1 MPNTV
6 IVTREEPIAV
16 VQINR
21 PEVRNAL
28 NDEVMSELVAA
39 TRRLDDDEAI
49 RCIII
54 TGDDKAFCAGADIK
68 EEFVKATP
76 VSMLARDLTSQWEAL
91 RKIRTPLVAAV
102 SGYALGGGCELAM
115 ICDVIVASETARFG
129 QPEINLGIIP
139 GAGGTQRLTRTVG
152 KYVANEIILTGR
164 FVNAAE
170 AEAMGL
176 AAQVYPAA
184 SWLDDAKT
192 LARTIAEKP
201 PVAAR
206 LATEA
211 VDLALNSTPDARLEF
226 EREAFY
232 LLSAGQDLDARLGTI
247 EKGGDLRLG
256 DELRR
261 RSPPVI
267 ATIRTMRKPVVAAVN
282 GVAAGAGL
290 GLAVA
295 CDVRV
300 AAASASFRAAW
311 GRVGLVPDAGSA
323 FFLPRLLGWGR
334 ALDMVLTGDPV
345 SADAALSY
353 GLATRVWPDD
363 QFAAKWRED
372 AQTPAPGAT
381 QAVALTQEGVNA
393 AMARGFSEILEIEAA
408 LQDPAGPTAGYAPWG
423 EGCVAP

>member
-16 VQINR
+16 IRINR

-49 RCIII
+49 RCIVI

-76 VSMLARDLTSQWEAL
+76 VSMLAHDLTSQWEAL
-91 RKIRTPLVAAV
+91 RHIRTPLVAAV

-170 AEAMGL
+170 AKAIGL

-184 SWLDDAKT
+184 TWLEDAKA

-211 VDLALNSTPDARLEF
+211 VDLAWNSTLDAGLEF
-226 EREAFY
+226 ERKAFY
-232 LLSAGQDLDARLGTI
+232 LLF
-247 EKGGDLRLG
+247 
-256 DELRR
+256 
-261 RSPPVI
+261 
-267 ATIRTMRKPVVAAVN
+267 AT
-282 GVAAGAGL
+282 
-290 GLAVA
+290 
-295 CDVRV
+295 
-300 AAASASFRAAW
+300 
-311 GRVGLVPDAGSA
+311 
-323 FFLPRLLGWGR
+323 
-334 ALDMVLTGDPV
+334 
-345 SADAALSY
+345 
-353 GLATRVWPDD
+353 
-363 QFAAKWRED
+363 ED
-372 AQTPAPGAT
+372 KK
-381 QAVALTQEGVNA
+381 EGVDAFVNKRKA
-393 AMARGFSEILEIEAA
+393 VFKGR
-408 LQDPAGPTAGYAPWG
+408 
-423 EGCVAP
+423 